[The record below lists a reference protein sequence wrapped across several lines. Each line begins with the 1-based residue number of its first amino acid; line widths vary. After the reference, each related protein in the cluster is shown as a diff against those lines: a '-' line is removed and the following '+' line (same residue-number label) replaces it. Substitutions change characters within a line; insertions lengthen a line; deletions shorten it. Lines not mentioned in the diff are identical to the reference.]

1 MTYFRSLFINF
12 LAVFLITRI
21 APGIEIGFYQKVP
34 NLGAALGFAFI
45 VGCLNASVFAF
56 LFIFSLAP
64 SRMKLALL
72 TGVISFAGFF
82 VIALFPFGVRVVSP
96 LGMIIGGGFTW
107 VVAYLT
113 NYFEW
118 HRGAK

>member
-34 NLGAALGFAFI
+34 NLGAALVFSFI
-45 VGCLNASVFAF
+45 VGFLNASVFAC

-64 SRMKLALL
+64 SRMKIAIL
-72 TGVISFAGFF
+72 TGAISFLGFLI
-82 VIALFPFGVRVVSP
+82 IAILPFGVRVVSP
-96 LGMIIGGGFTW
+96 LGMILGGGFTW
-107 VVAYLT
+107 IVAYLT